1 MATRV
6 IDDTKLNDIAVA
18 IQSKDSG
25 GQMTVDEMPTRI
37 DALPT
42 GGTLIPKTITENGVY
57 NASSDN
63 ADGYD
68 VVTVGVPQD
77 PYEVMNDYIEGT
89 LTRLRLNNV
98 PSGRLKYIQP
108 GGASLGN
115 ANQTIQRIELPNNT
129 DALGVWQF
137 GNMQNLLLFDS
148 GYTPA
153 FGNVCLAQDS
163 SLKWIVVRKGDLIPT
178 LHSYSSISLSG
189 AGRIAVVPELIEDY
203 KNGTNWSYWADRFR
217 NLYFANSNDELEE
230 LLIDGTVPNE
240 SMIVCDYNETY
251 YVKGEGIV

>member
-1 MATRV
+1 MATRI
-6 IDDTKLNDIAVA
+6 IDDTKLQDIAVA
-18 IQSKDSG
+18 IQGKDGG
-25 GQMTVDEMPTRI
+25 GQMTVDEMPGRI
-37 DALPT
+37 QA
-42 GGTLIPKTITENGVY
+42 IQ
-57 NASSDN
+57 
-63 ADGYD
+63 
-68 VVTVGVPQD
+68 VGD
-77 PYEVMNDYIEGT
+77 PYQVMNDYIEGGT

-108 GGASLGN
+108 GGASLGI
-115 ANQTIQRIELPNNT
+115 ADQTIQRIELPNNT

-137 GNMQNLLLFDS
+137 GNMTNLLLFDS

-153 FGNVCLAQDS
+153 FGNVCLAKGM

-178 LHSYSSISLSG
+178 LYSNSSISLSA

-251 YVKGEGIV
+251 YVKGEGAV

>member
-6 IDDTKLNDIAVA
+6 IDDTKLQDIAVA
-18 IQSKDSG
+18 IQGKDGG
-25 GQMTVDEMPTRI
+25 GQMTVDQMPGRI
-37 DALPT
+37 QA
-42 GGTLIPKTITENGVY
+42 IQ
-57 NASSDN
+57 
-63 ADGYD
+63 
-68 VVTVGVPQD
+68 VGD
-77 PYEVMNDYIEGT
+77 PYQVMNDYIEGT

-98 PSGRLKYIQP
+98 PSGRLQHIRP
-108 GGASLGN
+108 GGSNSRSAD
-115 ANQTIQRIELPNNT
+115 QTIQRIELPNNT
-129 DALGVWQF
+129 DALEAWQF
-137 GNMQNLLLFDS
+137 GNMQNLLFFDS

-153 FGNVCLAQDS
+153 FNNVCLARSDN
-163 SLKWIVVRKGDLIPT
+163 LKWIVVRKGDLIPT
-178 LHSYSSISLSG
+178 LHSSSSISLRA

-251 YVKGEGIV
+251 CVKGEGAV

>member
-1 MATRV
+1 MV
-6 IDDTKLNDIAVA
+6 INNPIVTDSEWLQAAAVA
-18 IQSKDSG
+18 IQNKDGGSKMEVPDFAS
-25 GQMTVDEMPTRI
+25 RI
-37 DALPT
+37 DA
-42 GGTLIPKTITENGVY
+42 I
-57 NASSDN
+57 
-63 ADGYD
+63 
-68 VVTVGVPQD
+68 Q
-77 PYEVMNDYIEGT
+77 VMNDYIEGT

-98 PSGRLKYIQP
+98 PSGRLKCIQP
-108 GGASLGN
+108 GGHNLDSAD
-115 ANQTIQRIELPNNT
+115 QTIQRIELPNNT

-137 GNMQNLLLFDS
+137 SYMRNLLLFDS

-153 FGNVCLAQDS
+153 FGNVCLAQGM

-178 LHSYSSISLSG
+178 LYSYDSISLSA

-251 YVKGEGIV
+251 YVKGEGAV